1 MSELTYLPAFE
12 LARRIQAKDVGCLE
26 LLDHCLGRVERYNPS
41 LNAIIELDGDRAR
54 ERARQADEALARG
67 EIWGPLHGIP
77 MTIKEAFGVAGLHM
91 TWGDPNL
98 AGHRPESNAVVVD
111 RLLDAGVVLFGT
123 TNVPLWLMDWQ
134 TYNVMYGTT
143 NNPWDLSRAP
153 GGSSGGSAAALATG
167 LSALDAGSDIGSSI
181 RNPAH
186 YCGVYGHKPTFG
198 ILPTK
203 GHDFPGYPKPLDIL
217 VVGPMARSA
226 QDLAIALDVMAGVD
240 GVDAKAWKLELPGP
254 RHSKLSDYRVA
265 VMLDDPVCAVDTDV
279 TDRIQAVA
287 DACAKAGATVSD
299 AARPAIDM
307 AAAHANYIQLL
318 RGASAGILPQ
328 SFIDNAAQDVATMAA
343 DDESFRARALR
354 GALQSHRDWSIAD
367 QQRTR
372 DRAAWEEF
380 FQDWDV
386 FLCPVAASAAFPHQ
400 QDVERFFRTITVNGK
415 QENYND
421 QLFWAGISCNVYLPG
436 TSAPAGLTP
445 AGLPVGVQIVGAHL
459 EDHTT
464 IEFARL
470 LAEEIGGFVPPPGYQ

>member
-1 MSELTYLPAFE
+1 MSELAYLPAFE
-12 LARRIQAKDVGCLE
+12 LARRILAKNVGCLE
-26 LLDHCLGRVERYNPS
+26 LLDMFLERVERYNPA
-41 LNAIIELDGDRAR
+41 LNAIIELDTDRAR
-54 ERARQADEALARG
+54 RRAQQADEALAKG
-67 EIWGPLHGIP
+67 EVWGAFHGVP
-77 MTIKEAFGVAGLHM
+77 MTIKEAFGVAGLHL
-91 TWGDPNL
+91 TWGDPAL
-98 AGHRPESNAVVVD
+98 ASHIPNSNAVVVD
-111 RLLDAGVVLFGT
+111 RLLDAGVTLFGT

-134 TYNVMYGTT
+134 TFNSIYGTT

-167 LSALDAGSDIGSSI
+167 LSALDTGSDIGSSI

-198 ILPTK
+198 ILPTT
-203 GHDFPGYPKPLDIL
+203 GHDLPGHPKPLDIL
-217 VVGPMARSA
+217 VVGPLARSA
-226 QDLAIALDVMAGVD
+226 EDLAISLDIMAGAD

-254 RHSKLSDYRVA
+254 RHSKMSNYRVA
-265 VMLDDPVCAVDTDV
+265 VMLDSPVCAVDTDV

-287 DACAKAGATVSD
+287 ESCAKAGARVSD
-299 AARPAIDM
+299 SARPAVDM

-318 RGASAGILPQ
+318 RGATTGILPQ
-328 SFIDNAAQDVATMAA
+328 SSIDKAAEDVATIP
-343 DDESFRARALR
+343 DNDESFRARALR
-354 GALQSHRDWSIAD
+354 GMLQSHRAWSIAD
-367 QQRTR
+367 QKRRR
-372 DRAAWEEF
+372 DCTIWEDF
-380 FQDWDV
+380 FKDWDV
-386 FLCPVAASAAFPHQ
+386 FLCPVAASAAVPHQ

-445 AGLPVGVQIVGAHL
+445 SGLPVGVQIIGPHL

-470 LAEEIGGFVPPPGYQ
+470 LAEEIGGFVPPPGYE

>member
-1 MSELTYLPAFE
+1 MSELAFIPAFE
-12 LARRIQAKDVGCLE
+12 LARRIQTKEVGCLE
-26 LLDHCLGRVERYNPS
+26 LLDHFLERVDRYNPA
-41 LNAIIELDGDRAR
+41 LNAIIELDTDRAR
-54 ERARQADEALARG
+54 DRARQADAALSKG
-67 EIWGPLHGIP
+67 EVWGPLHGVP

-91 TWGDPNL
+91 TWGDPEL
-98 AGHRPESNAVVVD
+98 ASHIPDSNATVVD
-111 RLLDAGVVLFGT
+111 RLMDAGVTLFGT

-134 TYNVMYGTT
+134 TFNTLYGTT

-153 GGSSGGSAAALATG
+153 GGSSGGSVAALAAG
-167 LSALDAGSDIGSSI
+167 LTALDAGSDIGSSI

-198 ILPTK
+198 ILPTT
-203 GHDFPGYPKPLDIL
+203 GHDLPSYPKPLDIL
-217 VVGPMARSA
+217 VVGPLARSA
-226 QDLAIALDVMAGVD
+226 EDLAIALDVMAGAD
-240 GVDAKAWKLELPGP
+240 GMDAKAWKLELPAP

-265 VMLDDPVCAVDTDV
+265 VVLESPVCAVDADV

-299 AARPAIDM
+299 AVRPAVDM

-318 RGASAGILPQ
+318 RGATAGVLPQ
-328 SFIDNAAQDVATMAA
+328 SFFDKAAEDVTSIPD

-354 GALQSHRDWSIAD
+354 GALQSHRAWSIAD

-372 DRAAWEEF
+372 DRAVWEEF

-386 FLCPVAASAAFPHQ
+386 LLCPVAATAAMPHQ
-400 QDVERFFRTITVNGK
+400 QDVERFFRTITVNGQ

-445 AGLPVGVQIVGAHL
+445 SGLPVGVQIVGAHL

-470 LAEEIGGFVPPPGYQ
+470 LADEIGGFVPPPGYE

>member
-1 MSELTYLPAFE
+1 MSDIAYLPAFE
-12 LARRIQAKDVGCLE
+12 LARRVRAKDVGCLE
-26 LLDHCLGRVERYNPS
+26 LLDHCLDRVDRYNPG
-41 LNAIIELDGDRAR
+41 LNAIIELDPERAR
-54 ERARQADEALARG
+54 ERARLADDALARD
-67 EIWGPLHGIP
+67 EIWGPFHGVP
-77 MTIKEAFGVAGLHM
+77 MTVKEAFGVAGLHM
-91 TWGDPNL
+91 TWGDPSL
-98 AGHRPESNAVVVD
+98 ASHVPEENAVVVD
-111 RLLDAGVVLFGT
+111 RLLDAGVILFGT

-134 TYNVMYGTT
+134 TFNVMYGTT

-153 GGSSGGSAAALATG
+153 GGSSGGSAAALAAG

-198 ILPTK
+198 ILPTT

-226 QDLAIALDVMAGVD
+226 EDLAIALDVMAGAD
-240 GVDAKAWKLELPGP
+240 GLDAKAWKLELPGP
-254 RHSKLSDYRVA
+254 RHAKLSDYRVA
-265 VMLDDPVCAVDTDV
+265 VLLESPVCAVDGDV

-287 DACAKAGATVSD
+287 DACARAGALVSD
-299 AARPAIDM
+299 SARAEVDV
-307 AAAHANYIQLL
+307 AEAHANYVQLL

-328 SFIDNAAQDVATMAA
+328 SFIDDAAEQAVALSAG
-343 DDESFRARALR
+343 DESFRARALR
-354 GALQSHRDWSIAD
+354 AAVQSHRDWSIAD

-372 DRAAWEEF
+372 DRAAWEAF
-380 FQDWDV
+380 FRDWDV
-386 FLCPVAASAAFPHQ
+386 LLCPVTATAAMPHQ
-400 QDVERFFRTITVNGK
+400 QDVERFFRTITVNGR

-445 AGLPVGVQIVGAHL
+445 DGLPVGVQIVGPHL

-470 LAEEIGGFVPPPGYQ
+470 LADEIGGFVPPPGYD

>member
-1 MSELTYLPAFE
+1 MSELAFLPAFE
-12 LARRIQAKDVGCLE
+12 LAHRIQGKEVGCLE
-26 LLDHCLGRVERYNPS
+26 LLDHCLERVERYNPS
-41 LNAIIELDGDRAR
+41 LNAIIELDVERAR
-54 ERARQADEALARG
+54 QRARQADDALAKG
-67 EIWGPLHGIP
+67 EVWGPLHGVP

-91 TWGDPNL
+91 TWGDPSL
-98 AGHRPESNAVVVD
+98 ASHIPESNAVVVD
-111 RLLDAGVVLFGT
+111 RLLGAGVTLFGT

-134 TYNVMYGTT
+134 TYNTIYGTT

-198 ILPTK
+198 ILPTT

-226 QDLAIALDVMAGVD
+226 EDLAIALDVMAGAD

-279 TDRIQAVA
+279 IDRIQAVA

-299 AARPAIDM
+299 SARPAIDT
-307 AAAHANYIQLL
+307 AAAHANYIRLL

-328 SFIDNAAQDVATMAA
+328 SFIDKAAEDVTTLDN

-354 GALQSHRDWSIAD
+354 AALQSHRDWSTAD

-372 DRAAWEEF
+372 DRAAWEDF
-380 FQDWDV
+380 FRNWDI
-386 FLCPVAASAAFPHQ
+386 FLCPVAASAAMPHQ
-400 QDVERFFRTITVNGK
+400 QDVERFSRTITVNGK

-445 AGLPVGVQIVGAHL
+445 SGLPVGVQIVGAQF

-470 LAEEIGGFVPPPGYQ
+470 LVDEIGGFVPPPGYD

>member
-1 MSELTYLPAFE
+1 MSELAYLPAYE
-12 LARRIQAKDVGCLE
+12 LARRIQKKDVGCLE
-26 LLDHCLGRVERYNPS
+26 ILDHFLDRVERFNPS
-41 LNAIIELDGDRAR
+41 LNAIIEMNAEGAR
-54 ERARQADEALARG
+54 ERAKAADAALASG
-67 EIWGPLHGIP
+67 DAWGPFHGVP
-77 MTIKEAFGVAGLHM
+77 MTIKEAFGVSGMHM
-91 TWGDPNL
+91 TWGDPTL
-98 AGHRPESNAVVVD
+98 ANHIPDTNAGVVD
-111 RLLDAGVVLFGT
+111 RLMDAGVTFFGT

-134 TYNVMYGTT
+134 TYNTMYGTT

-153 GGSSGGSAAALATG
+153 GGSSGGSAAALAAG

-181 RNPAH
+181 RNPGH
-186 YCGVYGHKPTFG
+186 YCGIYGHKPTFG
-198 ILPTK
+198 ILPTT

-217 VVGPMARSA
+217 VVGPLARSA
-226 QDLAIALDVMAGVD
+226 EDLAIALDVMAGAD
-240 GVDAKAWKLELPGP
+240 GMDAKAWKLELPGP
-254 RHSKLSDYRVA
+254 RHSKLSDFRIA
-265 VMLDDPVCAVDTDV
+265 VMRDSPVCAVDSDV

-328 SFIDNAAQDVATMAA
+328 SFIDNAAEEVPTLDAG
-343 DDESFRARALR
+343 DDSFRARALR
-354 GALQSHRDWSIAD
+354 AALQSHRDWSIAD

-372 DRAAWEEF
+372 DRSAWESF

-386 FLCPVAASAAFPHQ
+386 LLCPVAASAAIPHQ
-400 QDVERFFRTITVNGK
+400 QDVERFFRTITVNGR

-445 AGLPVGVQIVGAHL
+445 SGLPVGVQIVGAHL

-470 LAEEIGGFVPPPGYQ
+470 LADEIGGFVPPPGYG

>member
-1 MSELTYLPAFE
+1 MSELAFLPAYE

-26 LLDHCLGRVERYNPS
+26 LLDYFLERVDRHNPA
-41 LNAIIELDGDRAR
+41 LNAIIELDTDRAR
-54 ERARQADEALARG
+54 DRARQADAALAEG
-67 EIWGPLHGIP
+67 EVWGPLHGVP

-91 TWGDPNL
+91 TWGDPEL
-98 AGHRPESNAVVVD
+98 ASHIPDANATVVD
-111 RLLDAGVVLFGT
+111 RLMDAGVTLFGT

-134 TYNVMYGTT
+134 TFNTLYGTT

-153 GGSSGGSAAALATG
+153 GGSSGGSVAALAAG
-167 LSALDAGSDIGSSI
+167 LTALDAGSDIGSSI

-198 ILPTK
+198 ILPTT
-203 GHDFPGYPKPLDIL
+203 GHDLPSYPKPLDIL
-217 VVGPMARSA
+217 VVGPLARSA
-226 QDLAIALDVMAGVD
+226 EDLAIALDVMAGAD
-240 GVDAKAWKLELPGP
+240 GMDAKAWKLELPAP
-254 RHSKLSDYRVA
+254 RHSKLADYRVA
-265 VMLDDPVCAVDTDV
+265 VMLGSPVCAVDADV
-279 TDRIQAVA
+279 ADRIQAVA

-299 AARPAIDM
+299 SVRPAVDM

-318 RGASAGILPQ
+318 RGATAGVLPQ
-328 SFIDNAAQDVATMAA
+328 SFIDKAAEDVTSIPA

-367 QQRTR
+367 QQRMR
-372 DRAAWEEF
+372 DRAAWEAF

-386 FLCPVAASAAFPHQ
+386 LLCPVAATAAMPHQ
-400 QDVERFFRTITVNGK
+400 QDVERFFRTITVNGQ

-445 AGLPVGVQIVGAHL
+445 SGLPVGVQIVGPHL

-470 LAEEIGGFVPPPGYQ
+470 LADEIGGFVPPPGYD